1 MSANVCFIF
10 HFLVHYLVV
19 LSIISLSYLV
29 FKIHFFLF
37 KIGIADYEKD
47 VWKVNKKTEK
57 EIPHDGEIKEVKE
70 MSIEDCWLNG
80 RFV

>member
-1 MSANVCFIF
+1 
-10 HFLVHYLVV
+10 
-19 LSIISLSYLV
+19 LV

-70 MSIEDCWLNG
+70 MSIEEKKPSVEQIMN
-80 RFV
+80 RFSSLLSLVPTTFFFLFIFS